1 MADILTRSG
10 QRVHDAIGT
19 PDPAPGLYA
28 LQGLVQPVALRF
40 KYHFEGTRA
49 TNKLDKVRFFYSRYG
64 LTEHADKRGR
74 PALAR
79 MVLHSH
85 PKRRT

>member
-10 QRVHDAIGT
+10 QRVHDATGT
-19 PDPAPGLYA
+19 LDPAPGLYA

-49 TNKLDKVRFFYSRYG
+49 TNKLDKVCASSFCY
-64 LTEHADKRGR
+64 
-74 PALAR
+74 
-79 MVLHSH
+79 VLGIG
-85 PKRRT
+85 TV